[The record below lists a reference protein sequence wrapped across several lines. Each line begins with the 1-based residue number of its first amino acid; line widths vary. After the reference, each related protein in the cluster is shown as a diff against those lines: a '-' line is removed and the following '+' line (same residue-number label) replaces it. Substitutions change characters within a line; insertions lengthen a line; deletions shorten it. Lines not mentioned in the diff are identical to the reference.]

1 MKALT
6 FKKSA
11 VAAALLAVAGSASA
25 ASTMKFA
32 TYSTT
37 EVATDVAMQTV
48 AAEPNT
54 VAAKAFTVIGDVQG
68 LAVTLPS
75 TSLTANSLVKFDF
88 TNGGLD
94 SSDGYVIARGDSN
107 QDFEVVSTS
116 VFSQTA
122 SNGVITSLTLQLGGS
137 VTIAQGDT
145 IYLFNDT
152 AASEAV
158 GNNFEPTANSGLV
171 LKAVKGAAHNS
182 DISVKFTADHANAGV
197 TDSIFDSTELKV
209 GKVLNGLNLKGFT
222 TETANVNFSNDALT
236 FVAGGNV
243 TTTSVAASGLMVEP
257 AKYSVSNSTYTL
269 DQTSGSVLTDPVTV
283 GNYEYDLTIS
293 ATNCAALKETGGL
306 AISAGTLVKSTTTDC
321 TWTVADVA
329 AENSL
334 TLTATVDGTT
344 ALSNNTFSVAYDV
357 NFDDS
362 STLQDDIYAGKSST
376 AIVWNTDVQSNGT
389 KSFPYLV
396 AANNNSST
404 WSYIKMDNTGNTKDT
419 QIAVKG
425 TIEDRTTGT
434 EYTFKNYLVKTLAA
448 GTLDSLTGDEI
459 VDALITPTGSADDGF
474 NTTALELDKTHVF
487 HISVTLDSVS
497 GGGDLD
503 NVKMEALNASSA
515 GRSQISG
522 Q

>member
-25 ASTMKFA
+25 ASTLKFA

-37 EVATDVAMQTV
+37 EVATDVAVQTV
-48 AAEPNT
+48 AAEPNM

-68 LAVTLPS
+68 LSVTLPS
-75 TSLTANSLVKFDF
+75 TSLTSGSLVKFDF

-94 SSDGYVIARGDSN
+94 SSDGYAIARGDAN
-107 QDFEVVSTS
+107 QDFEVVSTT

-122 SNGVITSLTLQLGGS
+122 SNGVITSLTLQLGG
-137 VTIAQGDT
+137 TIAQGDT

-152 AASEAV
+152 AASETA
-158 GNNFEPTANSGLV
+158 GNDFQPTANSGLV
-171 LKAVKGAAHNS
+171 LKAVKGTAHNA
-182 DISVKFTADHANAGV
+182 DISVKFTADHATSSV
-197 TDSIFDSTELKV
+197 DDSIFDSTELKV

-222 TETANVNFSNDALT
+222 KETANVNFTNDALT

-243 TTTSVAASGLMVEP
+243 TTTSVAASGLMVEA

-306 AISAGTLVKSTTTDC
+306 AISAGTLVKSATKDC

-362 STLQDDIYAGKSST
+362 STLQDDIYSGKSST
-376 AIVWNTDVQSNGT
+376 AIVWNTDVQSSGT

-396 AANNNSST
+396 AANNSSSA
-404 WSYIKMDNTGNTKDT
+404 WSYIKMDNTANTKDT